1 MYVGLYVAGGRFMGY
16 GSSLWLCSVLITTM
30 ARRLLTPDVVAD
42 SCARLSWCHHTA
54 SKAAT
59 TALLLTTMFFGVSV
73 FSSFI
78 AVVNQTVQKL
88 VIKADYLIITTR
100 EGGGGD
106 DEDEDEVSEKRKE
119 RAYSLAWCYLALER
133 KSWSRG
139 VAQKKVAK
147 VLYLCWWSCGWPLR
161 YDEWCHIGWW
171 SRSHPDGKNVY
182 SRSKR

>member
-1 MYVGLYVAGGRFMGY
+1 MKGY
-16 GSSLWLCSVLITTM
+16 SVLITTM

-106 DEDEDEVSEKRKE
+106 DEDEDEVSGKRKE

-139 VAQKKVAK
+139 VAPMFLHQGKKKKNGSKSPLFMLTIVRLAITI
-147 VLYLCWWSCGWPLR
+147 WWMM
-161 YDEWCHIGWW
+161 
-171 SRSHPDGKNVY
+171 SHRMMISFTSWRKE
-182 SRSKR
+182 RLQ